1 LVADLVHSFH
11 ERGLP
16 MPAVQDIQPW
26 FL

>member
-1 LVADLVHSFH
+1 LVAELVHDFH

-16 MPAVQDIQPW
+16 MPAVQDIRPW